1 MGFLHENPI
10 AGYGFVINDH
20 FNVGDLD
27 PEYWAPIEVN
37 TKYGGGLG
45 CGVTGK
51 DAGGWSVSACFFLL
65 DRYGDQYIVLY
76 TSCGKDNHKH
86 THASTMKHELH
97 IPSIIQAGDT
107 WAIRNGAP
115 NQLASAGGRPQWAI
129 AQQCLCHGPTNVCRH
144 DLFLYTVLSSPSRWS

>member
-51 DAGGWSVSACFFLL
+51 DAGGWSVSTFFFVL
-65 DRYGDQYIVLY
+65 DRGHQYITFKRTAFPCTHLY
-76 TSCGKDNHKH
+76 ALYIMRARQSQTH
-86 THASTMKHELH
+86 TCIFYET
-97 IPSIIQAGDT
+97 
-107 WAIRNGAP
+107 
-115 NQLASAGGRPQWAI
+115 
-129 AQQCLCHGPTNVCRH
+129 
-144 DLFLYTVLSSPSRWS
+144 

>member
-1 MGFLHENPI
+1 MTSFVWLAAWKPV

-20 FNVGDLD
+20 YNVGDLD

-51 DAGGWSVSACFFLL
+51 DAGGWSVSTCFFVL
-65 DRYGDQYIVLY
+65 DRGHQYITFKRTAFHALICMLY
-76 TSCGKDNHKH
+76 ISCGEDNHKH

-97 IPSIIQAGDT
+97 VPSIIQAGET
-107 WAIRNGAP
+107 RAMEHPI
-115 NQLASAGGRPQWAI
+115 S
-129 AQQCLCHGPTNVCRH
+129 
-144 DLFLYTVLSSPSRWS
+144 